1 MVWSR
6 QCSSKYRRSI
16 STKLENFGGS
26 DIMEVF
32 MRVFPISQRMFDLT
46 KYLNEGTWCVE
57 LIHVELLDR
66 LGIEI
71 QIHPISVQLPRF

>member
-1 MVWSR
+1 
-6 QCSSKYRRSI
+6 
-16 STKLENFGGS
+16 
-26 DIMEVF
+26 MEVF
-32 MRVFPISQRMFDLT
+32 MRVFPISQSMFDLT